1 MLLCSYYGIG
11 WLQKATTT
19 MNKEQNEIENA
30 LINSYFSAL
39 EEAEKKEHKG
49 QQQGAWAIAHF
60 ITHTDM
66 TFDESVTAVKKGLK
80 EKIVEAKRAGKSIQF
95 TESVIQ
101 NSLALVPFACH
112 AMATNDTIPASN
124 RWPSMRYA
132 KNILAVAGK
141 SASDCLDTWPEVS
154 SAVRKEAAAE
164 IEVAYQS
171 KGLPDKKA
179 TSKEV
184 KDRIAGMANAKK
196 ERSSGSAAGLLDNK
210 EKLVDK
216 IKNLTVPQIRE
227 LVGFINADLDRRC
240 YGTNFY
246 EVSKEDVEAARKKD

>member
-1 MLLCSYYGIG
+1 
-11 WLQKATTT
+11 
-19 MNKEQNEIENA
+19 MNKNNENEIQIEET
-30 LINSYFSAL
+30 LITSYFSAL

-49 QQQGAWAIAHF
+49 QQSGAWAIAYF
-60 ITHTDM
+60 ITHTSM
-66 TFDESVTAVKKGLK
+66 TFDEAVTAVKKGLK
-80 EKIVEAKRAGKSIQF
+80 ERIAAAKKAGKGVQF

-101 NSLALVPFACH
+101 NSLPLVPFACH
-112 AMATNDTIPASN
+112 AMVTCETIPASN
-124 RWPSMRYA
+124 RWPSMRHA
-132 KNILAVAGK
+132 KNILTVAGK
-141 SASDCLDTWPEVS
+141 PASDCLDTWSEIS
-154 SAVRKEAAAE
+154 SAVAKEAAAE

-196 ERSSGSAAGLLDNK
+196 ERSNGSAAGLLDNK